1 MNSQKFKKEVYPED
15 FTEDDKLEYD
25 ILYEQSKT
33 LFPKLAGEE
42 WLIRAGVIAYMRKQ
56 KSGDVEPPS
65 EEEIAKIRNAYISK
79 TSVYE
84 YEPPSD
90 TIESEMAKIEINA

>member
-1 MNSQKFKKEVYPED
+1 MNSQKYKKEVYPED
-15 FTEDDKLEYD
+15 FTEDDKLEYFF
-25 ILYEQSKT
+25 LYEQSKT

-84 YEPPSD
+84 YEEP
-90 TIESEMAKIEINA
+90 IEKAIEKIEINA

>member
-1 MNSQKFKKEVYPED
+1 MNCHKYKKELYPED

-25 ILYEQSKT
+25 ILFEQSKN

-42 WLIRAGVIAYMRKQ
+42 WLIRTGVIAYMRKQ

-65 EEEIAKIRNAYISK
+65 EEEIAKIKNAYISK

-84 YEPPSD
+84 YEEPVEKSF
-90 TIESEMAKIEINA
+90 EKIEISA